1 MKRCPNCKRT
11 FADDTLSFCLDDG
24 TPLVAA
30 ARPDSEETLVLPA
43 SSDRG
48 ARIPDTQPY
57 NQSTGRSTLAG
68 DSRQRAM
75 PPQYLTVPQQRRA
88 WPWLLGIAVVLLLGL
103 GVIVAGAVVGPQP
116 ICFKKKKHARPTP
129 RWGPFPSPPPDP
141 SPP

>member
-30 ARPDSEETLVLPA
+30 VRPDSEETLVLPA

-68 DSRQRAM
+68 GLPPRAM
-75 PPQYLTVPQQRRA
+75 APPYFDLPQQRRGRA
-88 WPWLLGIAVVLLLGL
+88 LLIVDDLVLLF
-103 GVIVAGAVVGPQP
+103 GVGVVVAVAVGFAPH
-116 ICFKKKKHARPTP
+116 IRL
-129 RWGPFPSPPPDP
+129 
-141 SPP
+141 

>member
-30 ARPDSEETLVLPA
+30 VRPDSEETLVLPA

-68 DSRQRAM
+68 DLPRRVMA
-75 PPQYLTVPQQRRA
+75 PQYLSVRLQRKGR
-88 WPWLLGIAVVLLLGL
+88 PSLLGSVRVLLVWLG
-103 GVIVAGAVVGPQP
+103 GIVAGA
-116 ICFKKKKHARPTP
+116 ALRPEASLCT
-129 RWGPFPSPPPDP
+129 
-141 SPP
+141 